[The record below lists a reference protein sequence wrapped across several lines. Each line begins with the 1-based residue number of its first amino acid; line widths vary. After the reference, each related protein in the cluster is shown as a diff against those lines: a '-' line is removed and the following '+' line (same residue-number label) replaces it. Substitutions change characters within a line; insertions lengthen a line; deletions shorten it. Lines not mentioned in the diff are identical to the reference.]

1 MSKLSQQKQK
11 QKKLAWAEHLKSQRE
26 SGLSLQTY
34 CEQHSGPANSGI
46 ESASYKAVPV
56 MIIRLA
62 ALKSN
67 QSGFVTA
74 KVVEASV
81 AQGLAVILPDG
92 MSISGINEHNHGL
105 IKHLLG
111 TLT

>member
-1 MSKLSQQKQK
+1 MNKPSQQKQ
-11 QKKLAWAEHLKSQRE
+11 LVWTEHLKSQRE

-34 CEQHSGPANSGI
+34 CEQHSLKPSQFWYWKRKLQGGVSDH
-46 ESASYKAVPV
+46 SASSSH
-56 MIIRLA
+56 
-62 ALKSN
+62 SN
-67 QSGFVTA
+67 QSRFVAA

-81 AQGLAVILPDG
+81 TQGLTVTLPNG
-92 MSISGINEHNHGL
+92 ISLSGINEHNHGL